1 MVNQISKSS
10 GNLSEGQK
18 AGVASTIQL
27 SLTYP
32 IDTAIK
38 QIQAGKKVKN
48 IFKYKG
54 FIPSS
59 INFPLSRFIGFEI
72 VSKLK
77 SETSIPKPFA
87 STYGAIISGIIKPCI
102 TYPLDIFKIQLQT
115 ETAKTASE
123 AYNNIKKI
131 PQKKHINAIKFF
143 QTRTIVGYFCW
154 FNTQDIY
161 KSIISPEKTL
171 VHSSL
176 SGALSGLTTAI
187 LIQPLEIGKINNQI
201 GNRSNLFQLYRHHG
215 ISRFYPMNLFIFT
228 AIRQVINGI
237 IFNNIYESLK

>member
-1 MVNQISKSS
+1 MINQINVFNRS
-10 GNLSEGQK
+10 LSDGQK
-18 AGVASTIQL
+18 AGVASIVQL
-27 SLTYP
+27 GITYP

-38 QIQAGKKVKN
+38 QIQAGKKIKN

-72 VSKLK
+72 VSRLK
-77 SETSIPKPFA
+77 SDTSIPKPFA

-102 TYPLDIFKIQLQT
+102 TYPLDVFKIQLQT
-115 ETAKTASE
+115 ETAKTITE
-123 AYNNIKKI
+123 AFKNIKHI
-131 PQKKHINAIKFF
+131 PHKKHLNAIKFF
-143 QTRTIVGYFCW
+143 QSRTIVGYFCW

-161 KSIISPEKTL
+161 KSEISSEKTL
-171 VHSSL
+171 MNSTL

-201 GNRSNLFQLYRHHG
+201 GNPSNLSQLYRSHG
-215 ISRFYPMNLFIFT
+215 ISRFYSTNLFVFT